1 MGGQKL
7 CQILTPALLAA
18 QCFLFFQDKKF
29 IGLAALLATVL
40 IYRHVFSFMFADVNP
55 CPPAYALIFLTH
67 FKLILVP
74 ASALMGSAGI
84 IYRKFLKLI
93 FA

>member
-1 MGGQKL
+1 MSGQKL
-7 CQILTPALLAA
+7 RQIFAPALLAV
-18 QCFLFFQDKKF
+18 QCLLPFQNKKF
-29 IGLAALLATVL
+29 VHLAALLATVL

-67 FKLILVP
+67 FKLVLVP